1 MFQSIGEMVILVFLS
16 TICGIVNELSC
27 LRRAS
32 APLSAVAST
41 SRPLG
46 FRQFGAEAV
55 ENQLISY
62 IFKILFQAKSDDR
75 FAGCTG
81 LEIFSRFIL

>member
-32 APLSAVAST
+32 APLSAVVS
-41 SRPLG
+41 SWISLI
-46 FRQFGAEAV
+46 GAEAV

-75 FAGCTG
+75 FAGCTD